1 MLYQVEHTLILSFL
15 SRNLVNTTSWPA
27 NKEPYLMIK
36 PHVGLFARTHHT
48 YTCWRLLCSEESS
61 ASIEHPCAFILHR
74 VLRLLLLDDDPV
86 AASELN
92 GHRHLGQRLAEL
104 LHALNVHLHDLPL
117 HLSVLRV
124 HADSPQRR
132 REHVPLVLLAAA
144 GRRQSF
150 RRVAGHGRR
159 GFVRVGGRGF
169 STALAGEEEAA
180 ALSSSLAVVV
190 VEAFLLP
197 SDAAAFSPSPRGL
210 LLISMMA
217 SGGRSS
223 PSCKK
228 GGYCTA
234 MPRLSSTTFRSGNS
248 TLA

>member
-61 ASIEHPCAFILHR
+61 ASIEHPCAFILH
-74 VLRLLLLDDDPV
+74 
-86 AASELN
+86 
-92 GHRHLGQRLAEL
+92 
-104 LHALNVHLHDLPL
+104 
-117 HLSVLRV
+117 
-124 HADSPQRR
+124 
-132 REHVPLVLLAAA
+132 HVPLVLLVAA

-150 RRVAGHGRR
+150 RRAARHGRR